1 MTSGLSSPAPP
12 ALGNGSAIAGDLLG
26 RRASLWTEVV
36 FDILAV
42 LAAWSLT
49 RELRLILNPWMG
61 IQFTRVTLE
70 EAGTPVYQLLLLW
83 VLSAFVF
90 GVYRRHTDESLSARF
105 RRVVE
110 AVLLAGTL
118 TMALTFFGRELGAN
132 LSRSFVLLFFPVC
145 FVMMTGGRL
154 MAAQTSRAIE
164 RRWSVP
170 ERVAII
176 GAGTN
181 GKVIDILQR
190 YSAPKISLVGV
201 VGGRTDGADLPWLGE
216 ISRLSEIIN
225 LRRVDRLVVVD
236 GALSEAELRHCRET
250 ASRMGIVL
258 SHAMS
263 GAAPGMR
270 VTMSEIGMLQLVDL
284 RPVQITRRQE
294 YYKRGLDFFLGVM
307 VSLVLSPLLLSIYLA
322 VKLTS
327 EGPALYVAPRVGKGG
342 RYFYFYKFRSMY
354 TGRRRDEAVLQNEK
368 NGHLFKMKQDP
379 RITPVGRF
387 IRRYSLDELPQL
399 INVLRGDMSLV
410 GPRPLPAE
418 DLAGDGHSQDFYQWA
433 EQRAR
438 VLPGITGLWQV
449 KGRSDLDFEDMVRL
463 DVEYVRHWSFW
474 QDLKILLATPKAVLS
489 GRGAY

>member
-1 MTSGLSSPAPP
+1 
-12 ALGNGSAIAGDLLG
+12 
-26 RRASLWTEVV
+26 
-36 FDILAV
+36 V

-61 IQFTRVTLE
+61 LQFTRATLE
-70 EAGTPVYQLLLLW
+70 EAGTPVYALLLLW
-83 VLSAFVF
+83 LVSAFIF
-90 GVYRRHTDESLSARF
+90 GVYRRHHNDSFPARF
-105 RRVVE
+105 RRIVE

-118 TMALTFFGRELGAN
+118 TMAATFFGREMGVH
-132 LSRSFVLLFFPVC
+132 LSRSLVLLFFPVC
-145 FVMMTGGRL
+145 FVVMTGGRM
-154 MAAQTSRAIE
+154 MAARTTQVIE
-164 RRWSVP
+164 RRWSAP
-170 ERVAII
+170 ERIALV
-176 GAGTN
+176 GSG
-181 GKVIDILQR
+181 GSKVIDILHR
-190 YSAPKISLVGV
+190 YSAPKIEFVGV
-201 VGGRTDGADLPWLGE
+201 VSGRDPHSTVPWLGE
-216 ISRLSEIIN
+216 IHRLAEIVN
-225 LRRVDRLVVVD
+225 LRRVDRLVVAD
-236 GALSEAELRHCRET
+236 GGLTEAELRHCRET

-270 VTMSEIGMLQLVDL
+270 VTMSEIGMLQLVDI

-294 YYKRGLDFFLGVM
+294 YYKRGLDFFLGVSAL
-307 VSLVLSPLLLSIYLA
+307 VVLSPLLLLIYLA

-327 EGPALYVAPRVGKGG
+327 DGPALFVAPRVGKGG

-354 TGRRRDEAVLQNEK
+354 TGRKRDEVMAQNEK
-368 NGHLFKMKQDP
+368 NGHLFKMKRDP

-387 IRRYSLDELPQL
+387 LRRYSLDELPQL
-399 INVLRGDMSLV
+399 INVIRGDMSLV

-418 DLAGDGHSQDFYQWA
+418 DLTGDGESHDFQQWA

-474 QDLKILLATPKAVLS
+474 QDVKILLATPKAVLS